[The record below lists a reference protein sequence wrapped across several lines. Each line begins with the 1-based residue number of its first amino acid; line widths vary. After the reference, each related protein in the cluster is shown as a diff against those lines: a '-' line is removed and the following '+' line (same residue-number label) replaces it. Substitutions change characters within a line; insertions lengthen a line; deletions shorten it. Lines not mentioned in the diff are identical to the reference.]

1 MGGAE
6 KLRMPAVRVVIPI
19 YNGERYLREA
29 LESVFAQTYRDYEVI
44 CVNDGSTDGSPAV
57 LREYGTR
64 VTVVQQAN
72 AGQGA
77 ARNTGARHAAG
88 RYIAFLDQD
97 DRWYPHKLEHQ
108 VAVLEAGPD
117 AAFGARQLGKDGKGG
132 TP

>member
-88 RYIAFLDQD
+88 REIAFLEPGD
-97 DRWYPHKLEHQ
+97 WLYSHKLSQHAAAFQ
-108 VAVLEAGPD
+108 AGPS
-117 AAFGARQLGKDGKGG
+117 AVVVAFDSGHE
-132 TP
+132 